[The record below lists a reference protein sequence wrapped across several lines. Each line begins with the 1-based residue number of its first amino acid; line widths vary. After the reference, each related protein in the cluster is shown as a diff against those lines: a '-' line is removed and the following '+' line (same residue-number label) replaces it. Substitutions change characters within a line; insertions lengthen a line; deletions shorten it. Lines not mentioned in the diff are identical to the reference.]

1 MKDTLDL
8 VFARVPTPP
17 GELTHEYEI
26 FDGHRLVPIWEYL
39 LAHPRLDLIQL
50 NRRMRWLSAGP
61 YGNRAGDVLLLSR
74 SGLQLPIDQRYYFS
88 APYHSWHGSAS
99 MQDSHIPL
107 IVARKDYPGAKLKK
121 LVDAIGG
128 AEPSQLALVPIVR
141 SLLLSE
147 PPAAPAAPPASPGS
161 DQSMT
166 PAAKSQ

>member
-17 GELTHEYEI
+17 GQLTHEYEI

-39 LAHPRLDLIQL
+39 LRASAARSDPAQPADAMAERGAVRQS
-50 NRRMRWLSAGP
+50 RRR
-61 YGNRAGDVLLLSR
+61 RAAAVEVGTATANS
-74 SGLQLPIDQRYYFS
+74 DQRYYFS

-121 LVDAIGG
+121 LVDAIAGD
-128 AEPSQLALVPIVR
+128 EPSQLALVPIVR

-147 PPAAPAAPPASPGS
+147 PPRRSRRAAG
-161 DQSMT
+161 
-166 PAAKSQ
+166 